1 MDYIKDPQAIE
12 ILSFQMID
20 DIVNQ
25 EHGGYPSD
33 DRLYQA
39 ILRRVIHTSADFDYV
54 NNLHFS
60 SGVLQRLLEAFNEP
74 LTIYTDT
81 NMALSGI
88 NKAAL
93 KALGAEAKCYVA
105 DEITALMARERQMTR
120 SMAAVLRAVEEPGRK
135 LFVFGNAPTALFQ
148 TMECYEAI
156 QDQLIAIIGV
166 PVGFVGAAE
175 SKEVLKE
182 SGIPAI
188 SALGRKGGSN
198 VAAAIVNA
206 MMYHKQGKYDI
217 MR

>member
-1 MDYIKDPQAIE
+1 MEYIKDPQEIE
-12 ILSFQMID
+12 RLSFEMID
-20 DIVNQ
+20 GIVK
-25 EHGGYPSD
+25 EDHGGYPNGD
-33 DRLYQA
+33 KLYQA

-54 NNLHFS
+54 ENLHFS
-60 SGVLQRLLEAFNEP
+60 EDVLERLATAFDEP

-88 NKAAL
+88 NKTAL
-93 KALGAEAKCYVA
+93 KDLGAEVKCYVA
-105 DEITALMARERQMTR
+105 DEATAKMAKERQMTR

-148 TMECYEAI
+148 TMECYETLK
-156 QDQLIAIIGV
+156 DQLVAIVGV

-175 SKEVLKE
+175 SKEALKD
-182 SGIPAI
+182 SGIPGI

-206 MMYHKQGKYDI
+206 IMYHKLNKYA
-217 MR
+217 

>member
-12 ILSFQMID
+12 TLSFQMID
-20 DIVNQ
+20 TIVNE
-25 EHGGYPSD
+25 EHGGYPSE

-54 NNLHFS
+54 KNLYFS
-60 SGVLQRLLEAFNEP
+60 EDVLAKLSGAFDEP

-105 DEITALMARERQMTR
+105 EEATATMAKERQMTR

-156 QDQLIAIIGV
+156 KDQLVAIIGV

-175 SKEVLKE
+175 SKEALKA
-182 SGIPAI
+182 SGISGIA
-188 SALGRKGGSN
+188 ALGRKGGSN

-206 MMYHKQGKYDI
+206 MMYHKQGKYD
-217 MR
+217 

>member
-1 MDYIKDPQAIE
+1 MEYIKDPQAIE
-12 ILSFQMID
+12 TLSFQMID
-20 DIVNQ
+20 EIVNA
-25 EHGGYPSD
+25 EHGGYPSED
-33 DRLYQA
+33 KLFQA

-54 NNLHFS
+54 KNLHFS
-60 SGVLQRLLEAFNEP
+60 KDVLDRLLTAFDEP

-88 NKAAL
+88 NKVAL

-105 DEITALMARERQMTR
+105 EEETAKMAKERQMTR

-148 TMECYEAI
+148 TMECYDAI
-156 QDQLIAIIGV
+156 KDQLVAIIGV

-175 SKEVLKE
+175 SKDALKT
-182 SGIPAI
+182 SGIPGI

-206 MMYHKQGKYDI
+206 MMYHKQGKYE
-217 MR
+217 

>member
-1 MDYIKDPQAIE
+1 MEYIKNPQEIE
-12 ILSFQMID
+12 RISFEMID
-20 DIVNQ
+20 EIVEK
-25 EHGGYPSD
+25 EHGGYPQA

-39 ILRRVIHTSADFDYV
+39 ILRRVIHTSADFDYIE
-54 NNLHFS
+54 NLHFS
-60 SGVLQRLLEAFNEP
+60 EGVLNCLSTAFDEP

-88 NKAAL
+88 NKTAL
-93 KALGAEAKCYVA
+93 KEVGASVKCYVA
-105 DEITALMARERQMTR
+105 DEETALMAKERQMTR

-148 TMECYEAI
+148 TMECYEDI
-156 QDQLIAIIGV
+156 KDQLVAIIGV

-175 SKEVLKE
+175 SKEALKD
-182 SGIPAI
+182 SQIPGI

-206 MMYHKQGKYDI
+206 LMYHKLKKYE
-217 MR
+217 

>member
-1 MDYIKDPQAIE
+1 MEYIKNPQEIE
-12 ILSFQMID
+12 RISFEMID
-20 DIVNQ
+20 EIVGA
-25 EHGGYPSD
+25 EHGGYPSN

-54 NNLHFS
+54 KNLHFS
-60 SGVLQRLLEAFNEP
+60 EDVLEKLSTAFDQP

-88 NKAAL
+88 NKTAL
-93 KALGAEAKCYVA
+93 KEVGATVKCYVA
-105 DEITALMARERQMTR
+105 EEETAQMAKERQMTR

-156 QDQLIAIIGV
+156 KDQLVAIIGV

-175 SKEVLKE
+175 SKDALKD
-182 SGIPAI
+182 SGISGI

-206 MMYHKQGKYDI
+206 VMYHKLKKYD
-217 MR
+217 

>member
-12 ILSFQMID
+12 ALSFQMID
-20 DIVNQ
+20 AIVNA
-25 EHGGYPSD
+25 EHGGYPSED
-33 DRLYQA
+33 KLYQA

-54 NNLHFS
+54 TNLYFS
-60 SGVLQRLLEAFNEP
+60 EGVLDRLKTAFDAP

-88 NKAAL
+88 NKTAL
-93 KALGAEAKCYVA
+93 KALGADVKCYVA
-105 DEITALMARERQMTR
+105 EEATAAMAKERQMTR

-156 QDQLIAIIGV
+156 KDQLVAIIGV

-175 SKEVLKE
+175 SKEALKE
-182 SGIPAI
+182 TGIAGI
-188 SALGRKGGSN
+188 AALGRKGGSN

-206 MMYHKQGKYDI
+206 MMYHKQGKYD
-217 MR
+217 